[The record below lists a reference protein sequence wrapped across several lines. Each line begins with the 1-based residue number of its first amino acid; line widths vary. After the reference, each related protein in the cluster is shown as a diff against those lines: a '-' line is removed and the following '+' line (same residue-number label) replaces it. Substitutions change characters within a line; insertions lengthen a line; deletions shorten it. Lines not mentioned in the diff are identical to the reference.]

1 MDARKELE
9 AKGCIFSGHFVG
21 TSGNHLAGYVN
32 LDPILPHAT
41 IVKEMVGMLVK
52 EFADQDIDAVA
63 VAATAGIP
71 LSQWGAYLLEELT
84 GKPVLG
90 VWADKTGDG
99 RLAFERDGFMQ
110 AVRGKRVLILE
121 DIVNQMHSV
130 KRVKEQV
137 EKAGGTVVGIA
148 SIAANKGVSAEA
160 LGVPKYVK
168 LCTTAYDAW
177 TPEECK
183 KSGLCAKKVP
193 IVEDI
198 GHGHEV
204 KATWPDYPGGYVKL
218 LKD

>member
-1 MDARKELE
+1 MDVRKTLE
-9 AKGCIFSGHFVG
+9 EKGCIFSGHFVG

-32 LDPILPHAT
+32 LDPIFPHVS
-41 IVKEMVGMLVK
+41 IVKEAVEMLVK
-52 EFADQDIDAVA
+52 QFADKDVQTVA

-71 LSQWGAYLLEELT
+71 LSQWGAYLMGELT
-84 GKPVLG
+84 GKTVMA
-90 VWADKTGDG
+90 VWADKDG
-99 RLAFERDGFMQ
+99 HGGLVFERDGFVP

-130 KRVKEQV
+130 KKVKEQV
-137 EKAGGTVVGIA
+137 EKVGGKVVGIG
-148 SIAANKGVSAEA
+148 SIAANKGVSAKA

-177 TPEECK
+177 SPEDCK

-198 GHGHEV
+198 GHGAEFRE
-204 KATWPDYPGGYVKL
+204 KWPDYAGGYVKL
-218 LKD
+218 LG